1 MKNTLGGINHRITE
15 VEEQINDMQDRLVEI
30 TFGEQVK
37 KKQRKINE
45 EGSRDICNNN
55 KHRNIRIIGLPKDK
69 EKAPEKILEEI
80 IDKNVHNMGKETV
93 TQVQE
98 A

>member
-45 EGSRDICNNN
+45 EGSRDLCNNN

-69 EKAPEKILEEI
+69 EIASPGAWSAP
-80 IDKNVHNMGKETV
+80 
-93 TQVQE
+93 TQPGE
-98 A
+98 LNYKLDTC

>member
-37 KKQRKINE
+37 KKQRKITE
-45 EGSRDICNNN
+45 EGSRDLCNNN